1 MENKSLFLSI
11 CYLLLPC
18 CFSPVFVKASRE
30 AEILRGRCEQG
41 SAAWELP
48 LPPSDFGPPVN
59 SSSSSSSSSFC
70 LSCAPFFLKVR
81 TQGLQV
87 FFAMHCMLKDFPRLT
102 SLLQCILCS
111 RLTSLVAMHC
121 VPKDSK
127 AYKSS
132 AMHCTS
138 KASKAY
144 TTSTMH
150 CGPNLTSLSQ
160 CTVLNSLLQYF
171 VASI

>member
-1 MENKSLFLSI
+1 MENKSFFLSI

-30 AEILRGRCEQG
+30 AEILRGRSEQG

-48 LPPSDFGPPVN
+48 LPPSDFDPP
-59 SSSSSSSSSFC
+59 
-70 LSCAPFFLKVR
+70 A
-81 TQGLQV
+81 
-87 FFAMHCMLKDFPRLT
+87 
-102 SLLQCILCS
+102 
-111 RLTSLVAMHC
+111 
-121 VPKDSK
+121 SK

-144 TTSTMH
+144 KTSTMH

-160 CTVLNSLLQYF
+160 CTGLNSLLQYF
-171 VASI
+171 VVCARGQMGYKNGNHADATLLPAVNGDEGNKKTASCTVNCFRADPVCGLDGITY